1 MRWQLR
7 FTLND
12 LSSHKLWLEENSLSR
27 IAEKRKR
34 QRRQKPFSLLHL
46 TRAQSHLPESDNAN
60 VCYVVSHN
68 SFLNLFVELGPSRN
82 SPSYNWRE
90 EWKKDFVIR
99 LPSCCHVVN
108 AGFLFGHKCLFLC
121 GSQWIA
127 DNKELHNK
135 LSMSL
140 PSN

>member
-1 MRWQLR
+1 MCLSMR
-7 FTLND
+7 
-12 LSSHKLWLEENSLSR
+12 SHW
-27 IAEKRKR
+27 
-34 QRRQKPFSLLHL
+34 
-46 TRAQSHLPESDNAN
+46 SDNAN
-60 VCYVVSHN
+60 VCNVVSHN
-68 SFLNLFVELGPSRN
+68 SFSFLNLFVELGPLRI

-90 EWKKDFVIR
+90 EYKKDFVR
-99 LPSCCHVVN
+99 RVPSCCYEVN